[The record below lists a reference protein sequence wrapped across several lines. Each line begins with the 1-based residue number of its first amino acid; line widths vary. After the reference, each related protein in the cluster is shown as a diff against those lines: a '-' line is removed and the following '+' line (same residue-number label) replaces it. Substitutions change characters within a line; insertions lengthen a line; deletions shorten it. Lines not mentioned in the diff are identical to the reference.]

1 MTLLLS
7 RQDVQAVLTMQ
18 DAIEAVEGAFRQ
30 QALGNLI
37 MPLRTAIRI
46 PEHNGLHLGM
56 PAYIGGES
64 DALGLKVVTVYP
76 DNPAEHGLPTTIG
89 TLLLN
94 DPRTGAPLA
103 IMDAGFLTAMRTGA
117 VSGVAT
123 KCLARQ
129 EASVVGV
136 FGAGVQARTQLMAV
150 CAVRSVARALVLD
163 VSEEAQC
170 AYCDEMSAKLGI
182 EVVAEGD
189 ARQLVQAA
197 DILVAASSAHEP
209 LFDGAWLRPGTHI
222 NGIGSHSPGARE
234 LDTTTI
240 LRAKVVVDLTEAA
253 LAEAG
258 DLMIPIEEGA
268 ITADHIHATLGEV
281 VAGQRP
287 GRESDEEITV
297 FKSVGL
303 ALQDVS
309 TAIRVYH
316 LALEKGVGQEVSL

>member
-18 DAIEAVEGAFRQ
+18 AAIEAVEEAFRQ
-30 QALGNLI
+30 QALGKLI

-46 PEHNGLHLGM
+46 PEYKGLHLGM
-56 PAYIGGES
+56 PAYIGGET

-76 DNPAEHGLPTTIG
+76 DNPAKYDLPTTIG

-94 DPRTGAPLA
+94 DPRTGALLS

-123 KCLARQ
+123 KYLARQ
-129 EASVVGV
+129 DAAVVGV
-136 FGAGVQARTQLMAV
+136 FGAGVQARTQLMAM
-150 CAVRSVARALVLD
+150 CEVRAVARALVLD
-163 VSEEAQC
+163 VSTEAQY
-170 AYCDEMSAKLGI
+170 AYCDEMSTQLGI
-182 EVVAEGD
+182 EVVPEGD
-189 ARQLVQAA
+189 ARQLVEVA
-197 DILVAASSAHEP
+197 DILIAASSAHQP

-222 NGIGSHSPGARE
+222 NGIGSHSPTARE
-234 LDTTTI
+234 LDTRTI
-240 LRAKVVVDLTEAA
+240 LRSRVVVDLREAA

-268 ITADHIHATLGEV
+268 MTADHIHASLGEV

-287 GRESDEEITV
+287 GRASQEEITL

-309 TAIRVYH
+309 TAVKVYQ
-316 LALEKGVGQEVSL
+316 LALERGVGQAVSL